1 MIQSPARPAH
11 ELKRRIGPVLLTLYG
26 VGVMVGA
33 GIYVLVGAVAGSAGV
48 FAPLAFLV
56 AGAIAAPTAFS
67 YAELSIRVPESA
79 GEAAFVRRAFASN
92 WLSLSIGM
100 AIVGVGVTSAA
111 VVLRGGVGYLS
122 AFTDIDPDLLVV
134 AIGAALVLVALW
146 GAFESLTV
154 AAIFTVVEVAGLL
167 LVVWVGSTGPS
178 SSDWSGADIGSL
190 EISGIGFASVLA
202 FFAFVGF
209 EDMVNMVEEVRRP
222 QRTMPIAIVTSLVI
236 TCVLYGAVSVATV
249 RTVNIAPLSDSE
261 QPLALV
267 YETATGNNPQFLS
280 GIAVIA
286 ALNGIL
292 AQVVMASRVLF
303 GLGRRH
309 RWLAVFHQAHPK
321 LGTPV
326 LATCVVGLG
335 AIAGALVLDLQAL
348 AEATS
353 TFLLL
358 VFTIVNVALIRLKR
372 LTPSPGFTVPSWVPV
387 LGLVG
392 SAIALVVSVVW

>member
-1 MIQSPARPAH
+1 MIQSQARPVP
-11 ELKRRIGPVLLTLYG
+11 ELKRRIGPLLLTLYG

-33 GIYVLVGAVAGSAGV
+33 GIYVLVGAVAGRAGV

-56 AGAIAAPTAFS
+56 AGGIAAPTAFS

-79 GEAAFVRRAFASN
+79 GEAAFVRKAFALN
-92 WLSLSIGM
+92 WLSVAIGM
-100 AIVGVGVTSAA
+100 AIIGVGVTSAA
-111 VVLRGGVGYLS
+111 VVLRGGVGYLA
-122 AFTDIDPDLLVV
+122 AFTEIDPDLLVV
-134 AIGAALVLVALW
+134 AIGLSLVVVALW
-146 GAFESLTV
+146 GAFESLTI

-167 LVVWVGSTGPS
+167 IVVWVGSTGPS
-178 SSDWSGADIGSL
+178 STDWTGADIGSL
-190 EISGIGFASVLA
+190 ELSGVGFASVLA

-209 EDMVNMVEEVRRP
+209 EDMVNMVEEVRKS
-222 QRTMPIAIVTSLVI
+222 QRTMPIAIVASLVI
-236 TCVLYGAVSVATV
+236 TVVLYGAVSVATV
-249 RTVNIAPLSDSE
+249 RTVNIGQLAESE

-267 YETATGNNPQFLS
+267 YETATGSNPRFLS

-292 AQVVMASRVLF
+292 AQIVMASRVLF

-309 RWLAVFHQAHPK
+309 RWLAVFHRASPR
-321 LGTPV
+321 LGTPM
-326 LATCVVGLG
+326 LATCVVGIG
-335 AIAGALVLDLQAL
+335 AIAGALVLDLEAL

-358 VFTIVNVALIRLKR
+358 VFTIINVALIQLKR
-372 LTPSPGFTVPSWVPV
+372 DAPSPGFSVPAWVPV

-392 SAIALVVSVVW
+392 SAIALVISVVW